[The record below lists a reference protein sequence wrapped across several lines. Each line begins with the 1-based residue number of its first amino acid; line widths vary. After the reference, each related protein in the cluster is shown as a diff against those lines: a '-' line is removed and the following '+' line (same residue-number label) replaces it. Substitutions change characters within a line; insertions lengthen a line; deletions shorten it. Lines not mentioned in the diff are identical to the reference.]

1 MASILPQRA
10 LRTSSAIA
18 LATLFALLVPTP
30 AAHAG
35 VSDSASF
42 GYTVTRF
49 DYHAGGQL
57 SGGLF
62 GAVCTPTDALWEGE
76 VTTDDSQVAPLGK
89 VGDASLK
96 IHRHGTSGEVEAKT
110 SIESKFTGFH
120 RETTACEKELESAHT
135 ESSCAGG
142 VETEM
147 TALVDISGGVGTRVR
162 IAWNFFED
170 NGDRLV
176 PNTFTC
182 GEPFKFSD
190 PSAGVTCSKGLTA
203 NLAKLTA
210 KIVKLPFFC
219 LYTATAPPPGTNYT
233 KFGSTVTAKGA
244 LFLKRT
250 KMH

>member
-1 MASILPQRA
+1 MPSILPQRTLCTA
-10 LRTSSAIA
+10 SAIA
-18 LATLFALLVPTP
+18 LAILYALLVVAP

-42 GYTVTRF
+42 GYKVTRF
-49 DYHAGGQL
+49 DYHASGQL

-62 GAVCTPTDALWEGE
+62 APVCTPTDALWEGE
-76 VTTDDSQVAPLGK
+76 VTTDDSQLAPLGK

-96 IHRHGTSGEVEAKT
+96 IHRHGTSGDVEAKT

-120 RETTACEKELESAHT
+120 RETTACKDESESAHT
-135 ESSCAGG
+135 ESNCAGG

-147 TALVDISGGVGTRVR
+147 TALVEISGGVGTRVR
-162 IAWNFFED
+162 IEWNFFEE

-190 PSAGVTCSKGLTA
+190 PSVGVTCSKGVTA

-210 KIVKLPFFC
+210 KTVKLPFFC
-219 LYTATAPPPGTNYT
+219 LYTTTSPPPGTSYT